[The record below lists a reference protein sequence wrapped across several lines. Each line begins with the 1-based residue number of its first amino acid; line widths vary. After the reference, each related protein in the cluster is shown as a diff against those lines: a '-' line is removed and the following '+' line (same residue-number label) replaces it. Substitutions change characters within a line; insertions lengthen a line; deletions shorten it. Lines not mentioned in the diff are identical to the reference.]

1 MPTIKREQIVSMN
14 QHYRRFSL
22 DYYLECQEKLGVE
35 NIEFWLGAS
44 HFYVDS
50 KGYEAIQPVR
60 KKLQDH
66 HIKVV
71 SVTTPSCAYQYQY
84 ASQEKE
90 ILEESFRY
98 FCNGLRVGAELGADR
113 AVVNSGWGYWNESKD
128 DRFRRSQ
135 ENLYRIAEYAQT
147 LGITCMM
154 ESMRNDETNIVY
166 DIHSAKRMFDAVNHP
181 NLKVMV
187 DNIATGNAGETL
199 EDWFEMFGTD
209 LVHMHFLDGDPY
221 LHNVWGDGN
230 TSLEQQL
237 ETINRYHFDGYLV
250 QEIADEKY
258 FCNPYYADVKNM
270 RILEKFME

>member
-1 MPTIKREQIVSMN
+1 MKTLNSGLVHLTFTWIRKDMK
-14 QHYRRFSL
+14 RFS
-22 DYYLECQEKLGVE
+22 
-35 NIEFWLGAS
+35 
-44 HFYVDS
+44 
-50 KGYEAIQPVR
+50 PVR

-113 AVVNSGWGYWNESKD
+113 AVVNSGWGYWNESED

-199 EDWFEMFGTD
+199 EDWFEMFGNGSGTYAFPRRRSISSQCVGRWQYILGAATGKQSTD
-209 LVHMHFLDGDPY
+209 
-221 LHNVWGDGN
+221 
-230 TSLEQQL
+230 
-237 ETINRYHFDGYLV
+237 I
-250 QEIADEKY
+250 
-258 FCNPYYADVKNM
+258 
-270 RILEKFME
+270 ILTDIWFRK

>member
-113 AVVNSGWGYWNESKD
+113 AVVNSGWGYWNESED

-154 ESMRNDETNIVY
+154 ESMRNDETNV
-166 DIHSAKRMFDAVNHP
+166 
-181 NLKVMV
+181 
-187 DNIATGNAGETL
+187 
-199 EDWFEMFGTD
+199 
-209 LVHMHFLDGDPY
+209 
-221 LHNVWGDGN
+221 
-230 TSLEQQL
+230 
-237 ETINRYHFDGYLV
+237 
-250 QEIADEKY
+250 
-258 FCNPYYADVKNM
+258 
-270 RILEKFME
+270 

>member
-1 MPTIKREQIVSMN
+1 MN

-113 AVVNSGWGYWNESKD
+113 AVVNSGWERIG
-128 DRFRRSQ
+128 RRQISTFPGKFISHC
-135 ENLYRIAEYAQT
+135 RV
-147 LGITCMM
+147 C
-154 ESMRNDETNIVY
+154 S
-166 DIHSAKRMFDAVNHP
+166 DI
-181 NLKVMV
+181 
-187 DNIATGNAGETL
+187 GN
-199 EDWFEMFGTD
+199 
-209 LVHMHFLDGDPY
+209 Y
-221 LHNVWGDGN
+221 LHDG
-230 TSLEQQL
+230 
-237 ETINRYHFDGYLV
+237 IH
-250 QEIADEKY
+250 AK
-258 FCNPYYADVKNM
+258 
-270 RILEKFME
+270 